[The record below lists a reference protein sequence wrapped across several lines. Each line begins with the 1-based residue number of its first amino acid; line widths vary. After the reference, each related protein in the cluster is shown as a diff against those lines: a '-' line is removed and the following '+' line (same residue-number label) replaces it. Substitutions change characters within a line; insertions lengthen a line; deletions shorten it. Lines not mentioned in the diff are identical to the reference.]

1 MNRAFPPETIEPC
14 QMCGRDLT
22 LIVLPDGGMEAND
35 QRDYVWADPG
45 SDPRDHV
52 ICCAGCRTAMG
63 IGDERD

>member
-14 QMCGRDLT
+14 DHCGRDLT
-22 LIVLPDGGMEAND
+22 LLITDDGLEAND
-35 QRDYVWADPG
+35 QRDYVLDETDRG
-45 SDPRDHV
+45 GDRI